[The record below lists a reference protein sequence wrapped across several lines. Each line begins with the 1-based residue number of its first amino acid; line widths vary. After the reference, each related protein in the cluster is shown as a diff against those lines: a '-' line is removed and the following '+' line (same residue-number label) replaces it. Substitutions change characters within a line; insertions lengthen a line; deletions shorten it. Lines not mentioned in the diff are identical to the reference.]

1 MKKDNFRVLH
11 IFSGYGGGISSLIL
25 NLIENKTDNFAFD
38 IMAFSFANGE
48 LFIQRLEKMG
58 THCLTMPRPR
68 IDGYS
73 KFKNYVNDV
82 MKKGQYDA
90 VHCHIAGW
98 SAFPFYKLAKKNGVK
113 SFIIHAHTTTY
124 DRRLDRIKLINSID
138 KYLNYKM
145 ATEYMT
151 CSDMAADY
159 IFGANYLQK
168 KKCTLIPNG
177 IKEELFDIQ
186 LSEREREAFYQEF
199 NLDRTWNVI
208 GHVGRFNAQ
217 KNHSFILELAKNLCE
232 IKSKYVLLL
241 VGTGEDFENIKE
253 QAEVLGLQDYVRFLG
268 RRNDIS
274 KIMQFVDGMILPSL
288 YEGLPTVAIESQ
300 ASGTPI
306 ILANTITKQCD
317 MQMGLAKFLPL
328 NDVKEWIR
336 AIENISEH
344 KSIEYCIDK
353 IKKNSF
359 TAYEAGKLYCNSLS
373 RIILSNP

>member
-98 SAFPFYKLAKKNGVK
+98 SAFPFYKLARKNGVK

-124 DRRLDRIKLINSID
+124 DRRLDRIKLLNLID

-186 LSEREREAFYQEF
+186 LSERE
-199 NLDRTWNVI
+199 
-208 GHVGRFNAQ
+208 
-217 KNHSFILELAKNLCE
+217 
-232 IKSKYVLLL
+232 
-241 VGTGEDFENIKE
+241 
-253 QAEVLGLQDYVRFLG
+253 
-268 RRNDIS
+268 
-274 KIMQFVDGMILPSL
+274 
-288 YEGLPTVAIESQ
+288 
-300 ASGTPI
+300 
-306 ILANTITKQCD
+306 
-317 MQMGLAKFLPL
+317 
-328 NDVKEWIR
+328 
-336 AIENISEH
+336 
-344 KSIEYCIDK
+344 
-353 IKKNSF
+353 
-359 TAYEAGKLYCNSLS
+359 
-373 RIILSNP
+373 